1 MTPKLLSERTTG
13 GAVLMAL
20 ALPAAYGLLAGVMLG
35 VSSGVYTVLLLLA
48 IIGGYVA
55 GYEQRGAGEGFGRG
69 LAGGML
75 FGTFILFGHTVAGT
89 HAKTDLPDPQVLL
102 PIITTALGALLGAF
116 GGAMRE
122 RHERSLN
129 PPGYT
134 GGADAA

>member
-1 MTPKLLSERTTG
+1 MTPKLLTQRSTTG
-13 GAVLMAL
+13 QVFLAL
-20 ALPAAYGLLAGVMLG
+20 ILPAAYGILAGVMLG
-35 VSSGVYTVLLLLA
+35 VSSAVYTVLLFLA
-48 IIGGYVA
+48 IIGGYIA
-55 GYEQRGAGEGFGRG
+55 GYEQRGGGEGFGRG

-75 FGTFILFGHTVAGT
+75 FGTFILFGHAIAGT

-102 PIITTALGALLGAF
+102 PIITSALGSLIGAF

-122 RHERSLN
+122 RRERQLN

>member
-1 MTPKLLSERTTG
+1 MTPKLLTQRTTTG
-13 GAVLMAL
+13 QIFL
-20 ALPAAYGLLAGVMLG
+20 AILTPIAYGALTGVMLG

-48 IIGGYVA
+48 ILGGYVA
-55 GYEQRGAGEGFGRG
+55 GYEHRGGSEGFGRG

-75 FGTFILFGHTVAGT
+75 FGTFILFGHAVAGT
-89 HAKTDLPDPQVLL
+89 HAKTSLPDPQVLL
-102 PIITTALGALLGAF
+102 PIITSALGALIGTF

-134 GGADAA
+134 SDADAA

>member
-1 MTPKLLSERTTG
+1 MTPKLLTQRSTG

-20 ALPAAYGLLAGVMLG
+20 VLPAAYGLFTGIMLG
-35 VSSGVYTVLLLLA
+35 VSSGVYTVLLFLA

-55 GYEQRGAGEGFGRG
+55 GYEQRGGSEGFGRG

-75 FGTFILFGHTVAGT
+75 FGTFILFGHAIAGT

-102 PIITTALGALLGAF
+102 AIITTAGGALLGAF

-129 PPGYT
+129 RSGYT
-134 GGADAA
+134 GDADAA

>member
-1 MTPKLLSERTTG
+1 MSPKLLTQRSTTG
-13 GAVLMAL
+13 QVFLGLI
-20 ALPAAYGLLAGVMLG
+20 LPACYGIFAGVMLG
-35 VSSGVYTVLLLLA
+35 VSSGVYTVLLFLA
-48 IIGGYVA
+48 ILGGYVA
-55 GYEQRGAGEGFGRG
+55 GYEHRGAAEGFGRG

-75 FGTFILFGHTVAGT
+75 FGTFILFGHAIAGT

-102 PIITTALGALLGAF
+102 AIVTTAGGALLGAF